1 MALRQLSSNTCYEG
15 NINNQNSKKSTD
27 TFQKCLRSAILWK
40 ISMVLNQVLPKN
52 SNKCNGSKLNV
63 VNEQTVIAQ
72 SWYFAQNKQ
81 KWFFDVTNLNGIP
94 SHS

>member
-1 MALRQLSSNTCYEG
+1 MSAFSHSFENFNG
-15 NINNQNSKKSTD
+15 KKY
-27 TFQKCLRSAILWK
+27 L
-40 ISMVLNQVLPKN
+40 LNQVLPKN

-81 KWFFDVTNLNGIP
+81 KWFFDVTNLNGIS